1 MFTPELHHHLRDCHS
16 FDSPRAARALHP
28 PKGDRPRRALLLLTR
43 TAPRRLH
50 APSTSQPRR
59 TPTTPTSAGGS
70 TQVHSQPATM
80 ALLLAP
86 LRATYGAAL
95 DLWGDAPRPD
105 AEESVV
111 GAATPYFAAAVG
123 VEIAA
128 SWATGRKVRS
138 FSGVGP
144 SGRSVWHDERTA
156 LPQAR
161 SSVIPPH
168 RSSPTTLL
176 TLMTRR

>member
-1 MFTPELHHHLRDCHS
+1 
-16 FDSPRAARALHP
+16 
-28 PKGDRPRRALLLLTR
+28 
-43 TAPRRLH
+43 
-50 APSTSQPRR
+50 
-59 TPTTPTSAGGS
+59 
-70 TQVHSQPATM
+70 M

-138 FSGVGP
+138 FSGVDP

-156 LPQAR
+156 LPQAQDKP
-161 SSVIPPH
+161 SKE
-168 RSSPTTLL
+168 
-176 TLMTRR
+176 RRASKYYCMMQRGTHSKLE